1 MSGQR
6 MAMLSSTRELI
17 DVGLLRP
24 EEFEERY
31 PFVFARLTDAEQ
43 DQVFLHALD
52 GACAA
57 HDVAQAH
64 EGLDRVFRINVVPR
78 NVVVGQK
85 REPGK
90 RCCVFWGMEAG
101 VSVMLVIMQ
110 QWEYRIFAS
119 HLDPADLVVIMNES
133 GKEGWELVAV
143 VAVTDYQPVD
153 LIEPDVDPENA
164 DEVVQLEAFRYV
176 FKRPVS

>member
-1 MSGQR
+1 
-6 MAMLSSTRELI
+6 
-17 DVGLLRP
+17 
-24 EEFEERY
+24 
-31 PFVFARLTDAEQ
+31 
-43 DQVFLHALD
+43 
-52 GACAA
+52 
-57 HDVAQAH
+57 
-64 EGLDRVFRINVVPR
+64 
-78 NVVVGQK
+78 
-85 REPGK
+85 
-90 RCCVFWGMEAG
+90 MEAG